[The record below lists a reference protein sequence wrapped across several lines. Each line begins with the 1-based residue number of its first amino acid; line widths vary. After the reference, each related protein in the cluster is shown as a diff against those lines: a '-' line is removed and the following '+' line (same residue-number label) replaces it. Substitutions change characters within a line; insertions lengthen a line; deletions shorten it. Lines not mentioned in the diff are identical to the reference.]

1 MESAVTIT
9 HAIPELDRKGLR
21 HFGLLTGGI
30 VAVLFGLFFPWLLE
44 HSWPAWPWVLFAVLG
59 GTALVAPLA
68 LKPVYRLWM
77 RLGLLLNRITTP
89 LILGIVFYLVISP
102 IGLLRRLKRH
112 DPMARDFDAQA
123 PSYRVPSQAKPSNQ
137 LERPF

>member
-1 MESAVTIT
+1 MESAITVTHT
-9 HAIPELDRKGLR
+9 IPELDRKGLR

-30 VAVLFGLFFPWLLE
+30 VAVLFGLFFPWVLE
-44 HSWPAWPWVLFAVLG
+44 RSWPLWPWVLFGVLG
-59 GTALVAPLA
+59 GVGLIAPLA
-68 LKPVYRLWM
+68 LKPVYKLWM

-102 IGLLRRLKRH
+102 IGLVRRLKRN
-112 DPMARDFDAQA
+112 DAMARDFDAKA
-123 PSYRVPSQAKPSNQ
+123 PSYRVPSPEKPTNT